1 MPPDQGAVVTSTVA
15 PALRELI
22 EKLPPKAARTLLGE
36 IDGRGGRGP
45 LAAARASL
53 IRHLNGTR
61 RQHARR
67 LFTSLVEP
75 FLVAEDAL
83 LALDAPGFLHRADL
97 GALWTVLAEIPA
109 ICRLGTAIDREVA
122 GLAADRLVDDVL
134 ESGVGRRLRDRLREA
149 ALAELDALRAGRAAT
164 EALLERVNAARAALL
179 RQMRVDTMPR
189 RIGTA
194 DLDGWID
201 ALRHAPTLLDL
212 AGTPI
217 PCTRLADRVRA
228 CVAAVPAQD
237 GRWSAGWLPLLAEIH
252 RGRAL
257 DAAAAIL
264 ATLGAGESAR
274 LPLHAALAA
283 RLGASCRRFAARL
296 RAGDAGSA
304 ERELPLLTEL
314 LRLHES
320 LDLFSVRETG
330 RMAALHVEEMIASV
344 ETDVLPPLAARASA
358 AAEACGPVPDLDAT
372 LARLACVTAWAGA
385 LESRHLVWPGDRNR
399 WRRRLSERIA
409 AVLKDALL
417 RPGEECGRM
426 AQVLRLARLADA
438 LGDPIE
444 ERMRPVDRSYV
455 RLLAGRLG
463 DPAPLDPVERRL
475 IGRMTAKAETEL
487 SLIRHWKDP
496 DLVRLVELA
505 RPRLAAGDVP
515 GSD

>member
-1 MPPDQGAVVTSTVA
+1 MTSTAA

-36 IDGRGGRGP
+36 IDGGGGRGP
-45 LAAARASL
+45 LAAARSSL

-97 GALWTVLAEIPA
+97 GALWTALTEIPA
-109 ICRLGTAIDREVA
+109 IGRLGAAVDREVA

-134 ESGVGRRLRDRLREA
+134 DSGVGCRLRDRLRET
-149 ALAELDALRAGRAAT
+149 ALAELDARRAGRAAT
-164 EALLERVNAARAALL
+164 EALLERVNAARVALL
-179 RQMRVDTMPR
+179 RQMRVDTAPR
-189 RIGTA
+189 RVGTA
-194 DLDGWID
+194 DLDGWTD
-201 ALRHAPTLLDL
+201 ALRHAPTLLAL
-212 AGTPI
+212 AGAPI
-217 PCTRLADRVRA
+217 PSARLADRVRA
-228 CVAAVPAQD
+228 CVAAIPARD

-257 DAAAAIL
+257 GTAAAIL
-264 ATLGAGESAR
+264 ATLGAEEAAR

-314 LRLHES
+314 LRLHEA
-320 LDLFSVRETG
+320 LDLFSARETG
-330 RMAALHVEEMIASV
+330 RTAAFHVEEMIASV
-344 ETDVLPPLAARASA
+344 ETGALPPLAARASA
-358 AAEACGPVPDLDAT
+358 AAEADEPVPDLDAT
-372 LARLACVTAWAGA
+372 LARIACVARWADG
-385 LESRHLVWPGDRNR
+385 LESRHLVWPGNR
-399 WRRRLSERIA
+399 GHWRRQLSERITT
-409 AVLKDALL
+409 VLKDVLL
-417 RPGEECGRM
+417 SPGEDRGRM

-455 RLLAGRLG
+455 FLLTSRLA

-475 IGRMTAKAETEL
+475 IGRMTAKAEAEL

-505 RPRLAAGDVP
+505 WPRLAAEGL
-515 GSD
+515 G